1 MKSNLRKILTG
12 ALIAGSLLARDAD
25 AGSWAKVSSYHDSR
39 DYSTITLTGG
49 ASDLPFGTGM
59 FGFIESNAEKTNRD
73 NLREPYGEVSLSKKS
88 KNDLGVIVEY
98 NRNFEFDHGVTRLG
112 LLYEPDLPFFLGA
125 KFHPLS
131 TRNNGVQIV
140 VYGNK
145 RFNDG
150 NEYVE
155 GFVDYNFK
163 PEIFVGE
170 VQVGKR
176 INGKLFGVV
185 EGRHNGFRE
194 DKYGVGLGLEWKL

>member
-1 MKSNLRKILTG
+1 MKSSLRKILAG
-12 ALIAGSLLARDAD
+12 ALIAGSLLAKDAV

-59 FGFIESNAEKTNRD
+59 FGFVESNAEKSNRD
-73 NLREPYGEVSLSKKS
+73 NLKQPYGEVSLFKKG
-88 KNDLGVIVEY
+88 KEGLGIIAEY

-112 LLYEPDLPFFLGA
+112 LVYEPDLPFFLGA

-131 TRNNGVQIV
+131 TRNNGMQFA

-145 RFNDG
+145 RFNES
-150 NEYVE
+150 NEYME

-163 PEIFVGE
+163 PETFVGE
-170 VQVGKR
+170 IQFGKR
-176 INGKLFGVV
+176 INGNLFGVV
-185 EGRHNGFRE
+185 EGRYNGFRE